1 MGLFS
6 ASKRKVDQN
15 LQNTE
20 TPVVSVPYS
29 ARYEKSVVSEAFK
42 ILRTNLQ
49 FTIKLTEPRIIV
61 VTSPSQ
67 GEGKTTIAS
76 NLGVTFAANNFK
88 TLLIDADLRIPNL
101 HRQFGLSNAD
111 GLSNCLN
118 GDCDLDQCIVPTQVE
133 NLSLLPS
140 GPIPPNSSELLSSEA
155 MLRMVDELK
164 KRYQLIIIDSP
175 PVNIVADTPIVSSL
189 ADGVLMV
196 VSAGSTRRKDLTKAL
211 DALEY
216 ANIIGFVM
224 NVTQRGTENY
234 YYRPYYNRYYNRYYT
249 QKEA

>member
-1 MGLFS
+1 MGLFT
-6 ASKRKVDQN
+6 ASKRKVAQD
-15 LQNTE
+15 LQNAE
-20 TPVVSVPYS
+20 APVVSVPYS

-49 FTIKLTEPRIIV
+49 FTIKLNETRIIV
-61 VTSPSQ
+61 VSSPSQ

-88 TLLIDADLRIPNL
+88 TLLLDADLRIPNL
-101 HRQFGLSNAD
+101 HRQFSLSNAD

-118 GDCDLDQCIVPTQVE
+118 GDCNLDDCILPTQVE

-155 MLRMVDELK
+155 MLDIIEELK

-175 PVNIVADTPIVSSL
+175 PINIVADTPIVCSL

-216 ANIIGFVM
+216 ANIDRKSV
-224 NVTQRGTENY
+224 V
-234 YYRPYYNRYYNRYYT
+234 
-249 QKEA
+249 

>member
-1 MGLFS
+1 MDLFS
-6 ASKRKVDQN
+6 AFKRKNDID
-15 LQNTE
+15 LSA
-20 TPVVSVPYS
+20 TPAPEVSLPYV

-49 FTIKLTEPRIIV
+49 FTIKLNEPRIIV

-76 NLGVTFAANNFK
+76 NLGVTFAATKFK
-88 TLLIDADLRIPNL
+88 TLLVDADMRIPNL
-101 HRQFGLSNAD
+101 HLQFSLSNAD

-118 GDCDLDQCIVPTQVE
+118 GDCKLDECIQTTQVE

-140 GPIPPNSSELLSSEA
+140 GPIPPNSSELLTSQA
-155 MLRMVDELK
+155 MLEMAEELK
-164 KRYQLIIIDSP
+164 KRYQLIIVDSP
-175 PVNIVADTPIVSSL
+175 PVNIVADTPIISSL
-189 ADGVLMV
+189 ADGVLIV
-196 VSAGSTRRKDLTKAL
+196 VSAGSTRRKDLSKAL

-216 ANIIGFVM
+216 ANIIGFIM
-224 NVTQRGTENY
+224 NVTKRGTENY

-249 QKEA
+249 RQEA